1 MKDLHIKTLVKLG
14 EWFELFASEK
24 AYPGVSC
31 GLTSEEYDLF
41 LQAKDYAQMGNAWF
55 TMEQINTALRGWS
68 ESLQEKHVTKWLS
81 AYNLGETNKTLGLI
95 TAGNIPLVGLHDLL
109 TGLVAGYNIKIKL
122 SKDDTFLMRGV
133 IKLLGILNP
142 SVNNRIY
149 EVVDERLTGF
159 DVIIATGSNNTSR
172 YFDYYFGK
180 YPHIIRKNRHAIAV
194 ISESDSK
201 EDIHALGKD
210 IFTFFG
216 LGCRNV
222 SKVYF
227 PKGYNKDLF
236 FEGLFDYKEIVNHH
250 KYANNYD
257 YHKAIYLMN
266 QDKILD
272 NGFLLIKED
281 TALTAPVGVVFYEE
295 CESKEAIKKTLTENK
310 DQIQCVVGQDYIPFG
325 GAQTPMLWDYA
336 DGVDTMKFLVE
347 NVG

>member
-1 MKDLHIKTLVKLG
+1 MKEVSIKTLVKLG
-14 EWFELFASEK
+14 EWFELFANEK
-24 AYPGVSC
+24 PYPGVAC
-31 GLTSEEYDLF
+31 GLTEDEYNLF
-41 LQAKDYAQMGNAWF
+41 LEAKDYAHMANSWF
-55 TMEQINTALRGWS
+55 AIDQINTALLGWS
-68 ESLQEKHVTKWLS
+68 DALKADNVTHWLVNYNLQETD
-81 AYNLGETNKTLGLI
+81 KTVGLI

-109 TGLVAGYNIKIKL
+109 TGLIAGYKIKVKL
-122 SKDDTFLMRGV
+122 SKDDTHLMRAV
-133 IKLLGILNP
+133 IKLLSILNP
-142 SVNNRIY
+142 DYNERIY
-149 EVVDERLTGF
+149 EVIDEKLQGF
-159 DVIIATGSNNTSR
+159 DVIIATGSNNTAR

-180 YPHIIRKNRHAIAV
+180 YPHIIRKNRHAVAV
-194 ISESDSK
+194 VSETDDNETLK
-201 EDIHALGKD
+201 PLGKD

-222 SKVYF
+222 SKIYI
-227 PKGYNKDLF
+227 PKGFNKNHF
-236 FEGLFDYKEIVNHH
+236 FEAMYDHKEIVNHH

-281 TALTAPVGVVFYEE
+281 TSLTAPVGVVFYEE
-295 CESKEAIKKTLTENK
+295 YESKEAITKILTENK

-336 DGVDTMKFLVE
+336 DGVDTMKFLVD